1 MSMYRVDNL
10 TMVISE
16 IISFSYFGSSL
27 YKGGSYGRKKQVLA
41 ERRNPVHCLGRIIF
55 LPFRN
60 RRRDQNGD
68 SGHFL
73 RDSGGEIKVGLF
85 VCEGRLPS
93 LKYFV

>member
-41 ERRNPVHCLGRIIF
+41 ERRNSVHCLGRIIF
-55 LPFRN
+55 CRFETEEEIKTVILGTFY
-60 RRRDQNGD
+60 G
-68 SGHFL
+68 SE
-73 RDSGGEIKVGLF
+73 GEIKVGLF

>member
-16 IISFSYFGSSL
+16 IISFSYL
-27 YKGGSYGRKKQVLA
+27 
-41 ERRNPVHCLGRIIF
+41 EVHCTKEEATGGRNRFWQNGETPSTALEELF

-60 RRRDQNGD
+60 RRRYQNGD

-73 RDSGGEIKVGLF
+73 RESEGEIKVGLF
-85 VCEGRLPS
+85 VCEGRLLPS

>member
-41 ERRNPVHCLGRIIF
+41 ERRNSVHCLGRIIF
-55 LPFRN
+55 CRFETEE
-60 RRRDQNGD
+60 
-68 SGHFL
+68 
-73 RDSGGEIKVGLF
+73 EIKTVILGIFYGTVG
-85 VCEGRLPS
+85 EK
-93 LKYFV
+93 LKLDCLCAKGGCQV

>member
-1 MSMYRVDNL
+1 MYRVDNL

-41 ERRNPVHCLGRIIF
+41 ERRNSVHCLGRIIF
-55 LPFRN
+55 CRFETEE
-60 RRRDQNGD
+60 
-68 SGHFL
+68 
-73 RDSGGEIKVGLF
+73 EIKTVILGTF
-85 VCEGRLPS
+85 YGRVREKLKLYCLCAKGGWLPS

>member
-16 IISFSYFGSSL
+16 IISFSYL
-27 YKGGSYGRKKQVLA
+27 
-41 ERRNPVHCLGRIIF
+41 EVHCTKEEATGGRNRFWQNGETPSTALEELF

-68 SGHFL
+68 AGHFL
-73 RDSGGEIKVGLF
+73 RKVREKLKLDCLCAKGGWQV
-85 VCEGRLPS
+85 
-93 LKYFV
+93 